1 MKKTLFFNNKSA
13 KYLGDVKDGLMH
25 GKGTYTYKDGS
36 IFKGSWEKGVMH
48 GKGTFTNAFYFSD
61 KSIDGKYVG
70 ADGGP
75 LTGVFKKGKPQG
87 IFKWKM
93 KSGRSY
99 VGRISVYSDG
109 ERIDIAFNGRG
120 KLKHPGRGGYV
131 QEGVWKNSEL
141 VKQEKSKSPYITFV
155 SSINKKNLKN
165 DVNYYE
171 AFSKKIKKMRFNE
184 VFIYSL
190 KDLPHKK
197 DRIKLALKRLLMFA
211 ATKEENE
218 KWDPN
223 LVTRLEQCFKI
234 LANFQATKKTKRV
247 FINDVESKYFKL
259 YVKESKAFKDYIEFC
274 SEKYFKYPDKMMR
287 KIREEKNEKKN

>member
-1 MKKTLFFNNKSA
+1 MKKNLFFNNKSA
-13 KYLGDVKDGLMH
+13 KYVGDVKDGLMH

-61 KSIDGKYVG
+61 KTIDGKYVG

-120 KLKHPGRGGYV
+120 TLKHPGRGGNL
-131 QEGVWKNSEL
+131 QGGVWKNGEL
-141 VKQEKSKSPYITFV
+141 VKQEK
-155 SSINKKNLKN
+155 
-165 DVNYYE
+165 
-171 AFSKKIKKMRFNE
+171 
-184 VFIYSL
+184 
-190 KDLPHKK
+190 
-197 DRIKLALKRLLMFA
+197 
-211 ATKEENE
+211 
-218 KWDPN
+218 
-223 LVTRLEQCFKI
+223 
-234 LANFQATKKTKRV
+234 
-247 FINDVESKYFKL
+247 
-259 YVKESKAFKDYIEFC
+259 
-274 SEKYFKYPDKMMR
+274 
-287 KIREEKNEKKN
+287 